1 MRDDSHS
8 RSQIQRIRDWLAA
21 EPAAECL
28 DDLAAWQAQLK
39 ALLELDTS
47 MAERSSCIGGLA
59 ARLLDISD
67 RFKPRLLAATLP
79 LAREVHAGVLDIV
92 RSLHEVGLRF
102 DVDEEREALDEDAV
116 VEAAAWQMRLVGE
129 AFLLSCMGG
138 VEPPHPLW
146 KTANR
151 LLLRH
156 DRLIEAL
163 APGQAL
169 SPSVGALLG
178 AYKRMLATAVLQPE
192 SLTARELAWVHDYLD
207 VVAGATE
214 LSWRPLQP
222 ESSVFW
228 LNAREDNPPVAQV
241 RRPPLGTGRVLFF
254 SALALAKRV
263 HEQIEWLE
271 ARIAEA
277 EVVGI
282 ERDGELLE
290 SDSSG
295 LPLGLTPVEV
305 LSLLHR
311 MHERWATPQTRD
323 QPRRRKLYTVQV
335 CKGLREIWRM
345 HKRGRPGD
353 EVSEWMVYNESPGG
367 YAIISVGGV
376 HGVISAGMAL
386 ALRRGIGEPWSI
398 CVVRWVRSDKPE
410 EVELGLQVVSESCV
424 PVSVAFR
431 GASERTTTPALLL
444 PPREGRRNNA
454 IMSPA
459 GTYASRRFVMVR
471 ETGQLYVAQGRVQSL
486 DMQTANIELYQ
497 YEIDPYPI

>member
-8 RSQIQRIRDWLAA
+8 GPDIQRIGDWLAA

-28 DDLAAWQAQLK
+28 DDLAAWQGQLE
-39 ALLELDTS
+39 ALLAVD
-47 MAERSSCIGGLA
+47 APIIGRKNGVGGLA

-79 LAREVHAGVLDIV
+79 LVRELHVGVLDIV
-92 RSLHEVGLRF
+92 RSLHDVGVLF
-102 DVDEEREALDEDAV
+102 EADKEQVAHGDDAV
-116 VEAAAWQMRLVGE
+116 VESAAWQMRLVGE

-146 KTANR
+146 KAANR
-151 LLLRH
+151 ILLRH
-156 DRLIEAL
+156 ERLVEVFTPGC
-163 APGQAL
+163 APSA
-169 SPSVGALLG
+169 SVGALLG

-207 VVAGATE
+207 VLAGATE

-228 LNAREDNPPVAQV
+228 LDARKDDPPVAQV
-241 RRPPLGTGRVLFF
+241 RRPPIGGRRVLFF

-263 HEQIEWLE
+263 DEQIEWLE

-295 LPLGLTPVEV
+295 LPLGLTPVEA
-305 LSLLHR
+305 LSLLRR
-311 MHERWATPQTRD
+311 MHERWATPQTRE
-323 QPRRRKLYTVQV
+323 QARRKKLYTVQV

-353 EVSEWMVYNESPGG
+353 EVSEWMVCNESPSG
-367 YAIISVGGV
+367 YAITSVGGV
-376 HGVISAGMAL
+376 HGVISAGMAI

-410 EVELGLQVVSESCV
+410 EVELGLQVLSESCV
-424 PVSVAFR
+424 PVAVAFR
-431 GASERTTTPALLL
+431 GAAERTTTPSLLL
-444 PPREGRRNNA
+444 PPREGRRNSA

-471 ETGQLYVAQGRVQSL
+471 ETGQLYVAQGRVHSL

>member
-1 MRDDSHS
+1 MRQDTHFAPESE
-8 RSQIQRIRDWLAA
+8 RIREWLAG

-28 DDLAAWQAQLK
+28 DDLAAWRSHLEVLL
-39 ALLELDTS
+39 ALDETVS
-47 MAERSSCIGGLA
+47 ERVACIGGLA

-79 LAREVHAGVLDIV
+79 LVRELHAGVLDLV
-92 RSLHEVGLRF
+92 RNLHEVGLLF
-102 DVDEEREALDEDAV
+102 GVDAEREAADGDASV
-116 VEAAAWQMRLVGE
+116 DAAAWRMRLVGE

-146 KTANR
+146 QTANG
-151 LLLRH
+151 LMLRH
-156 DRLIEAL
+156 ARLVDAVTP
-163 APGQAL
+163 AQAQ
-169 SPSVGALLG
+169 SASVGALLG

-192 SLTARELAWVHDYLD
+192 SLTARELAWVYEYLD

-214 LSWRPLQP
+214 LSWHPLQP
-222 ESSVFW
+222 QVSVFW
-228 LNAREDNPPVAQV
+228 LNASADNPPVAQT
-241 RRPPLGTGRVLFF
+241 RRPPFGEGRVLFF
-254 SALALAKRV
+254 SALALAMRV
-263 HEQIEWLE
+263 YEQIEWLE

-305 LSLLHR
+305 LSLLRR
-311 MHERWATPQTRD
+311 MHERWATPQAREK
-323 QPRRRKLYTVQV
+323 PRRKKLYTVQV
-335 CKGLREIWRM
+335 CKGLREIWRL

-376 HGVISAGMAL
+376 HGAISAGMAL

-398 CVVRWVRSDKPE
+398 CVVRWIRSDKPDE
-410 EVELGLQVVSESCV
+410 IELGLQVVSESCL

-471 ETGQLYVAQGRVQSL
+471 ETGHLYVAQGRVHSL
-486 DMQTANIELYQ
+486 DMQTASIELYQ

>member
-8 RSQIQRIRDWLAA
+8 GPDMQRVRDWLAA

-28 DDLAAWQAQLK
+28 EDLAAWQGQLK
-39 ALLELDTS
+39 ALLEVDAPILES
-47 MAERSSCIGGLA
+47 GSCVGGLA
-59 ARLLDISD
+59 GRLLDISE
-67 RFKPRLLAATLP
+67 RFKPRLLTATLP
-79 LAREVHAGVLDIV
+79 LVRELHAGVLDIV
-92 RSLHEVGLRF
+92 RSLHQIGLLFEV
-102 DVDEEREALDEDAV
+102 DKEQVALGDDAA

-146 KTANR
+146 RTANR

-156 DRLIEAL
+156 EGLIEAL
-163 APGQAL
+163 APGRAP
-169 SPSVGALLG
+169 SASVGALLG

-207 VVAGATE
+207 VLAGATE

-228 LNAREDNPPVAQV
+228 LDAREDDPPVAQV
-241 RRPPLGTGRVLFF
+241 RRPPLGDGRVLFF
-254 SALALAKRV
+254 SALALARRV
-263 HEQIEWLE
+263 GEQIEWLE
-271 ARIAEA
+271 TRIAEA

-290 SDSSG
+290 SDASG
-295 LPLGLTPVEV
+295 LPLGLTPVEA
-305 LSLLHR
+305 LSLLRR
-311 MHERWATPQTRD
+311 MHERWATPQTRE

-367 YAIISVGGV
+367 YAIMSVGGV

-410 EVELGLQVVSESCV
+410 EVELGLQVVSESCI

-431 GASERTTTPALLL
+431 GASERTTSPALLL
-444 PPREGRRNNA
+444 PPREGRRNSA

-471 ETGQLYVAQGRVQSL
+471 ETGQLYVAQGRVHSL

-497 YEIDPYPI
+497 FEIDPYPI

>member
-1 MRDDSHS
+1 MRDDSHEGPE
-8 RSQIQRIRDWLAA
+8 IGRIREWLAA

-28 DDLAAWQAQLK
+28 DDLVTWRTHLE
-39 ALLELDTS
+39 ALLSLDDT
-47 MAERSSCIGGLA
+47 LA
-59 ARLLDISD
+59 ARVTCVGELATRLIDISD
-67 RFKPRLLAATLP
+67 RFKPRLLTATLP
-79 LAREVHAGVLDIV
+79 LVRELHAGVIELV
-92 RSLHEVGLRF
+92 RDLHEVGQLF
-102 DVDEEREALDEDAV
+102 AVDEEVEAVDDDAV

-146 KTANR
+146 RTANR
-151 LLLRH
+151 LVMRH
-156 DRLIEAL
+156 QRLVESL
-163 APGQAL
+163 TPGQAR
-169 SPSVGALLG
+169 SASVGALLG
-178 AYKRMLATAVLQPE
+178 IYKRLLATSVLQPE
-192 SLTARELAWVHDYLD
+192 SLTARELAWVYEYLD
-207 VVAGATE
+207 IVAGATE
-214 LSWRPLQP
+214 LSWHPLQP

-228 LNAREDNPPVAQV
+228 LDATDEYPPVAQV
-241 RRPPLGTGRVLFF
+241 RRPPLSKGRVLFF
-254 SALALAKRV
+254 NALALAKRV
-263 HEQIEWLE
+263 DEQIEWLE

-290 SDSSG
+290 PESSG

-305 LSLLHR
+305 LSLLRR
-311 MHERWATPQTRD
+311 MRERWAAPQSRE

-335 CKGLREIWRM
+335 CLGLRELWRM
-345 HKRGRPGD
+345 HKRGRPSD

-376 HGVISAGMAL
+376 HGAISAGMAL
-386 ALRRGIGEPWSI
+386 GLRRGIGEPWSI
-398 CVVRWVRSDKPE
+398 CVVRWIRNDNPD
-410 EVELGLQVVSESCV
+410 EVEIGLQVVSESCV

-444 PPREGRRNNA
+444 PPREGRRQNA
-454 IMSPA
+454 IMTPA

-471 ETGQLYVAQGRVQSL
+471 ETGQLYVAQGRVHSL
-486 DMQTANIELYQ
+486 DMQTASIELYQ